1 MGRQN
6 EIESD
11 IFEAISAMQGDKRTA
26 LEAIRNRLAAELARS
41 KGNAAA
47 AVAKEL
53 RAVLDALD
61 ALPGAEVSPVDDLT
75 AKRAKRRADAAGR

>member
-6 EIESD
+6 EIPPPD
-11 IFEAISAMQGDKRTA
+11 VTGAVQGDMRTA

-41 KGNAAA
+41 KGQAAA

-53 RAVLDALD
+53 RAVLDAIE
-61 ALPGAEVSPVDDLT
+61 ALPGAEVDPIDDLA
-75 AKRAKRRADAAGR
+75 AKRAQRRAEASG